1 MYDYKIG
8 MKVQGQSNF
17 MGHYDVLTVGKIVD
31 IKIDDGTTYYVVDSG
46 NKNINW
52 FTSEELQETEWW
64 MYAVYLM
71 DVVVVK

>member
-52 FTSEELQETEWW
+52 FTSEELQETE
-64 MYAVYLM
+64 
-71 DVVVVK
+71 

>member
-1 MYDYKIG
+1 MYDYKVG

-46 NKNINW
+46 DKNINW
-52 FTSEELQETEWW
+52 FTSEELQETE
-64 MYAVYLM
+64 
-71 DVVVVK
+71 

>member
-1 MYDYKIG
+1 MLYRSIDMYDYKVG

-46 NKNINW
+46 DKNINW
-52 FTSEELQETEWW
+52 FTSEELQETE
-64 MYAVYLM
+64 
-71 DVVVVK
+71 

>member
-1 MYDYKIG
+1 

-46 NKNINW
+46 DKNINW
-52 FTSEELQETEWW
+52 FTSEELQETE
-64 MYAVYLM
+64 
-71 DVVVVK
+71 